1 MKQLFFI
8 SLGIILML
16 TSVFS
21 LWTSTTNN
29 EIVGSVTAFILSAVL
44 AFVAILDYDYQT
56 KHNRL

>member
-16 TSVFS
+16 ISIYSV
-21 LWTSTTNN
+21 WTSTTNN
-29 EIVGSVTAFILSAVL
+29 EVVGSVTAFILSAVL
-44 AFVAILDYDYQT
+44 AFIAVLDYDYQT

>member
-16 TSVFS
+16 TSVCS

-29 EIVGSVTAFILSAVL
+29 EIVGSVIAFILSAVL
-44 AFVAILDYDYQT
+44 AFVAILDYEYRTNST
-56 KHNRL
+56 KL

>member
-1 MKQLFFI
+1 
-8 SLGIILML
+8 ML
-16 TSVFS
+16 TSVCS

-56 KHNRL
+56 KHTKL